1 MVNWPP
7 QLPDLNLI
15 ENRWSIVK
23 NKVGKRIF
31 LYSEDLWPAV
41 EEEWNGISADMIH
54 SLYRSMPSRIS
65 AVLRNKGLHCKY

>member
-31 LYSEDLWPAV
+31 LHSKDLWSAADV
-41 EEEWNGISADMIH
+41 EWNGILPI
-54 SLYRSMPSRIS
+54 
-65 AVLRNKGLHCKY
+65 